1 MYYIGIDIAK
11 FKHYAS
17 IIDQTGK
24 TLTKPISFQN
34 HTEGGNKLLDWIHQ
48 YVDTPTDVL
57 IGMEA
62 TGHYWLAPYSFLL
75 EKGFSVIVLNPLQTN
90 AWRKGTEIRKRKT
103 DSIDATLIA
112 DVIRFG
118 RFTETP
124 LANETMLALKQL
136 SRFRSS
142 LVHSVSDLKRKAIV
156 VLDQTF
162 PEYHTVFSDI
172 FGKTS
177 AEVLMEYTTP
187 SDFEHV
193 SVDQLTE
200 MMEKASR
207 KKIGENK
214 AKHLLQIAS
223 QSFGVTF
230 CKDAFSFQL
239 KMLLEQIKFIEEQ
252 IKHCEQQMGEY
263 LVELNTPITTIP
275 GIGSILGAT
284 ILSEIG
290 DIHRFDKPAKLVAY
304 AGIDAS
310 ISQSGQYEASKSS
323 MSKRGSSHLRR
334 ALFQAA
340 ISGYRSDPVLKA
352 FYEKKRAQG
361 KHYYVCIGAVARKL
375 CYIIYAVLKNNK
387 PYEIPHHTPER

>member
-1 MYYIGIDIAK
+1 MYYVGIDIAK

-24 TLTKPISFQN
+24 ALTRPISFQN
-34 HTEGGNKLLDWIHQ
+34 HTDGGNKLLAWIHQ
-48 YVDTPTDVL
+48 YVDNPTDVL

-62 TGHYWLAPYSFLL
+62 TGHYWLALYSFLL

-118 RFTETP
+118 RFTETA
-124 LANETMLALKQL
+124 LADETMLALKQL
-136 SRFRSS
+136 SRFRYS

-177 AEVLMEYTTP
+177 SEILMEYTTP
-187 SDFEHV
+187 SDFENV
-193 SVDQLTE
+193 SIDQLTE
-200 MMEKASR
+200 LMEKASR
-207 KKIGENK
+207 KRIGENK
-214 AKHLLQIAS
+214 AKQLLQIAS
-223 QSFGVTF
+223 QSFGVRF

-252 IKHCEQQMGEY
+252 IKHCEHQMGEY
-263 LVELNTPITTIP
+263 LVELDTPITTIP
-275 GIGSILGAT
+275 GIGPILGAT

-290 DIHRFDKPAKLVAY
+290 NIHRFDKPAKLVAY

-310 ISQSGQYEASKSS
+310 ISQSGQYEASKGS

-340 ISGYRSDPVLKA
+340 ISAYRCDPMLQA
-352 FYEKKRAQG
+352 FYQKKKAQG

-375 CYIIYAVLKNNK
+375 CYIIYAILKSNK
-387 PYEIPHHTPER
+387 PYEIPPHKE